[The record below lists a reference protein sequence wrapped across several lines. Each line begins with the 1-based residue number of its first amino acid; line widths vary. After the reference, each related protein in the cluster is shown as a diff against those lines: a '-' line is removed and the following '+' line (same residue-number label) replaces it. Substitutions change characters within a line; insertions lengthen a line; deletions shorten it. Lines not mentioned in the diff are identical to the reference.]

1 MSASAQT
8 MKIALRL
15 GLFALFCTLI
25 LAIVN
30 EVSQKKIEDNIN
42 QLKTA
47 KLAETLPMDIAYDNQ
62 LADSVIGFSG
72 EIEKQAKE
80 AGIRQVY
87 VATHSGEV
95 KAVIVDAI
103 APNGYGGKI
112 NLLVGILADGTI
124 SGVRVVSHKETA
136 GLGDYIDAS
145 KSTWSEQ
152 FVGMPVDTIGKRLSL
167 KKEGGQIE
175 HRAGATISARA
186 VTKTVDQAAA
196 FYLKNK
202 ANLKVTP

>member
-47 KLAETLPMDIAYDNQ
+47 KLAETLPSDISYDNQ
-62 LADSVIGFSG
+62 LADSVVGFSG
-72 EIEKQAKE
+72 EMEKQAKK

-87 VATHSGEV
+87 VATHTGVV
-95 KAVIVDAI
+95 KAVVVDAI
-103 APNGYGGKI
+103 ASNGYGGKI

-152 FVGMPVDTIGKRLSL
+152 FVGMPVDKRLSL

-186 VTKTVDQAAA
+186 VTKTVDQAAV